1 MLFFITVCVAIGGVS
16 LIASLLLFILHLI
29 FEHKPENLGKS
40 RGFIKSTK
48 QKNNV
53 PVYERSSP
61 KAPRRLTMI
70 IKNLSKSVYEYEVN
84 GKKYRVKYTE
94 PVKASQMPLAAT
106 VVYLKHFPRIS
117 YVKTDT
123 NSHNFG
129 IYAFAALMLAAV
141 FVLGGVTAILKA

>member
-129 IYAFAALMLAAV
+129 IYAFAALVIAIIS
-141 FVLGGVTAILKA
+141 VLGGISAIFKA

>member
-1 MLFFITVCVAIGGVS
+1 MFIFAIGCFAIGGVS

-94 PVKASQMPLAAT
+94 PVKASQMPLT
-106 VVYLKHFPRIS
+106 VWVVYLKPFPRIS
-117 YVKTDT
+117 YVETDT

-129 IYAFAALMLAAV
+129 IYAFTALMLAVV
-141 FVLGGVTAILKA
+141 FILGGVTAILKA

>member
-1 MLFFITVCVAIGGVS
+1 MFIFAIGCFAIGSAS
-16 LIASLLLFILHLI
+16 LITAAVLFILHLV

-40 RGFIKSTK
+40 RGFIKSTR

-53 PVYERSSP
+53 PVSERSSP

-84 GKKYRVKYTE
+84 GRKYRVRYTD
-94 PVKASQMPLAAT
+94 PVKASQMPITAT
-106 VVYLKHFPRIS
+106 VVYLKRFPRIS
-117 YVKTDT
+117 YVETDT

-129 IYAFAALMLAAV
+129 IYAFAALIFAIVA
-141 FVLGGVTAILKA
+141 VLGGISAIFKA

>member
-1 MLFFITVCVAIGGVS
+1 MFIFAIGCFAIGSAS
-16 LIASLLLFILHLI
+16 LITAAVLFILHLV

-61 KAPRRLTMI
+61 KSPRRLTMI

-84 GKKYRVKYTE
+84 GRKYRVRYTE

-117 YVKTDT
+117 YVETDT

-129 IYAFAALMLAAV
+129 IYAFAALIFAIVA
-141 FVLGGVTAILKA
+141 VLGGISAIFKA

>member
-1 MLFFITVCVAIGGVS
+1 MFIFAIGCFAIGSAS
-16 LIASLLLFILHLI
+16 LITAAVLFILHLV
-29 FEHKPENLGKS
+29 FEHKPESLGKS

-84 GKKYRVKYTE
+84 GRKYRVKYTE
-94 PVKASQMPLAAT
+94 AVKASQMPLT
-106 VVYLKHFPRIS
+106 VWVVYLKLFPRIS
-117 YVKTDT
+117 YVETDT

-129 IYAFAALMLAAV
+129 IYAFAALMIAIV
-141 FVLGGVTAILKA
+141 FVLGGISAIFKV